1 MNRRG
6 ISPLIASVFLVGFA
20 IVIGVFVFIST
31 FNLNTGLIE
40 DQNKRI
46 ENAVLLSFDAR
57 YPNKAD
63 CATLCAGADI
73 QCLSSNCYCI
83 LIENEENQDVNFIV
97 KTNGEF
103 GSEICSPENFKL
115 DPFQSK
121 IFAVGFDGSSIGV
134 NNIRAEVDAVLILD
148 N

>member
-1 MNRRG
+1 MSKKG

-31 FNLNTGLIE
+31 FNLNNNLIE

-46 ENAVLLSFDAR
+46 EGAVLLSFDAR

-63 CATLCAGADI
+63 CASLCDGVDVK
-73 QCLSSNCYCI
+73 CPSNNCYCI
-83 LIENEENQDVNFIV
+83 LLENEENQEVNFIV

-103 GSEICSPENFKL
+103 GSEICSPNNFKL
-115 DPFQSK
+115 DSFQSK

-134 NNIRAEVDAVLILD
+134 DNIRSEIDAVLILD